1 MAQDRGG
8 TDVNV
13 SGSVAADGS
22 AVDLAL
28 SGNAPPL
35 ALANPFIAPRQLDGL
50 ATYTLALNGPPELS
64 ALSGTVQ
71 IGGARAALPPLLRL
85 ALEPVNATL
94 NISGGRAQV
103 DARATV
109 SSGGQITVSGP
120 IGLTA
125 PPYLADMALGIN
137 AVGLKDPTL
146 YDTTANGTLRLS
158 GPVTRNAL
166 LAGTITLGTVE
177 LRIPETGFGAD
188 GALPDL
194 THIGA
199 PPAAVQ
205 ATRARAGLI
214 GQSTA
219 GGGTDLGGLDLTIS
233 APPDR
238 VFLRGRGLDAELG
251 GGELRL
257 GGTTSRIEAQ
267 GGFELIRG
275 RLDLLGNRL
284 TLTEAR
290 ATLQGDLDPPYVLVK
305 AETQIDDVT
314 VLIRVEGPATE
325 PEVSFTSS
333 PPDLPEDEILAR
345 LVFGRGGLD
354 QISPFQALKLASAV
368 ATLSGRGGGA
378 GTISRLRSGFGLD
391 DLDVTTDDEGE
402 LSVRAGGAYISD
414 NLYSDVTVGA
424 DGQSEINLN
433 LTVTPSVTVR
443 GQVSSDGDTGIGV
456 FFERDY

>member
-1 MAQDRGG
+1 M
-8 TDVNV
+8 
-13 SGSVAADGS
+13 
-22 AVDLAL
+22 
-28 SGNAPPL
+28 
-35 ALANPFIAPRQLDGL
+35 
-50 ATYTLALNGPPELS
+50 
-64 ALSGTVQ
+64 
-71 IGGARAALPPLLRL
+71 
-85 ALEPVNATL
+85 
-94 NISGGRAQV
+94 
-103 DARATV
+103 
-109 SSGGQITVSGP
+109 
-120 IGLTA
+120 
-125 PPYLADMALGIN
+125 
-137 AVGLKDPTL
+137 
-146 YDTTANGTLRLS
+146 
-158 GPVTRNAL
+158 
-166 LAGTITLGTVE
+166 
-177 LRIPETGFGAD
+177 
-188 GALPDL
+188 
-194 THIGA
+194 
-199 PPAAVQ
+199 
-205 ATRARAGLI
+205 
-214 GQSTA
+214 
-219 GGGTDLGGLDLTIS
+219 
-233 APPDR
+233 
-238 VFLRGRGLDAELG
+238 
-251 GGELRL
+251 
-257 GGTTSRIEAQ
+257 
-267 GGFELIRG
+267 
-275 RLDLLGNRL
+275 
-284 TLTEAR
+284 
-290 ATLQGDLDPPYVLVK
+290 LVK

>member
-205 ATRARAGLI
+205 ATRARAG
-214 GQSTA
+214 
-219 GGGTDLGGLDLTIS
+219 
-233 APPDR
+233 
-238 VFLRGRGLDAELG
+238 
-251 GGELRL
+251 
-257 GGTTSRIEAQ
+257 
-267 GGFELIRG
+267 
-275 RLDLLGNRL
+275 
-284 TLTEAR
+284 
-290 ATLQGDLDPPYVLVK
+290 
-305 AETQIDDVT
+305 
-314 VLIRVEGPATE
+314 
-325 PEVSFTSS
+325 
-333 PPDLPEDEILAR
+333 
-345 LVFGRGGLD
+345 
-354 QISPFQALKLASAV
+354 
-368 ATLSGRGGGA
+368 
-378 GTISRLRSGFGLD
+378 
-391 DLDVTTDDEGE
+391 
-402 LSVRAGGAYISD
+402 
-414 NLYSDVTVGA
+414 
-424 DGQSEINLN
+424 
-433 LTVTPSVTVR
+433 
-443 GQVSSDGDTGIGV
+443 
-456 FFERDY
+456 